1 MNAIIDKILTL
12 RDCYMNPKE
21 IVDSVIN
28 RVEIM
33 LSDKNNISVS
43 DVEKISGYSK
53 RYIQR
58 IFKNITGMNISTY
71 VKKEVNSG
79 GYSFKAY

>member
-1 MNAIIDKILTL
+1 
-12 RDCYMNPKE
+12 MNPKE

-28 RVEIM
+28 RVERV
-33 LSDKNNISVS
+33 LDNKENGSVS

-71 VKKEVNSG
+71 IKKES
-79 GYSFKAY
+79 

>member
-71 VKKEVNSG
+71 VKKGS
-79 GYSFKAY
+79 

>member
-1 MNAIIDKILTL
+1 
-12 RDCYMNPKE
+12 MNPKE
-21 IVDSVIN
+21 IVDNVIN
-28 RVEIM
+28 RVERV
-33 LSDKNNISVS
+33 LDNKESVSIS

-71 VKKEVNSG
+71 IKKKVN
-79 GYSFKAY
+79 

>member
-1 MNAIIDKILTL
+1 
-12 RDCYMNPKE
+12 MNPKE
-21 IVDSVIN
+21 IVDNVIN
-28 RVEIM
+28 RVERG
-33 LSDKNNISVS
+33 LDNKENVSVS

-71 VKKEVNSG
+71 IKKES
-79 GYSFKAY
+79 